1 MLVKFEAYYDGE
13 YWCARGIGV
22 DIFTQGKTLD
32 ELTENIKEAAS
43 LHFEDILETG
53 EELKMRTLKAPCLTA
68 ICRISSRLDFERS
81 LRYIC
86 STFAF
91 SIDQGFDLDWS

>member
-1 MLVKFEAYYDGE
+1 MLVKFEVYYDGE

-32 ELTENIKEAAS
+32 ELMENIKEAAS

-53 EELKMRTLKAPCLTA
+53 EGLEILSISEFEVHPVAKA
-68 ICRISSRLDFERS
+68 SS
-81 LRYIC
+81 C
-86 STFAF
+86 
-91 SIDQGFDLDWS
+91 